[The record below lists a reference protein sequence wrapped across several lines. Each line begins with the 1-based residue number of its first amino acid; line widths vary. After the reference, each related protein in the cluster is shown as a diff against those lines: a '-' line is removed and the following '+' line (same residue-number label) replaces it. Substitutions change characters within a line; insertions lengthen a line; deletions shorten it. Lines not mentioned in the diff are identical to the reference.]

1 MRKSSFLAI
10 ALTLLS
16 VPAAWAHAHP
26 KVMVPAADSTGPA
39 PAKIIVTFSESVE
52 AKFSSLVLTSQK
64 GDPVGKEKSEGDP
77 GDPKTLKL
85 TPPPLA
91 AGDYLVH
98 WTSVAPDGHK
108 MQGEYK
114 FTVK

>member
-1 MRKSSFLAI
+1 MRRPQFLLI

-16 VPAAWAHAHP
+16 APAAWAHAHP
-26 KVMVPAADSTGPA
+26 KVMVPAADSAGPA
-39 PAKIIVTFSESVE
+39 PAKIVVTFSEAVE
-52 AKFSSLVLTSQK
+52 PKFSSLVLTTEK
-64 GDPVGKEKSEGDP
+64 GEPVGKEKSEADP
-77 GDPKTLKL
+77 ANAKTLQL
-85 TPPPLA
+85 TPPALA

-98 WTSVAPDGHK
+98 WISVAPDGHK

>member
-1 MRKSSFLAI
+1 MRKSSLLAI

-16 VPAAWAHAHP
+16 VPSAWAHAHP
-26 KVMVPAADSTGPA
+26 KIMVPAADSAGPA
-39 PAKIIVTFSESVE
+39 PAKIIVTFSEPVE
-52 AKFSSLVLTSQK
+52 AKFSSIVLTTEK
-64 GDPVGKEKSEGDP
+64 GEPISKEKSVGDP
-77 GDPKTLKL
+77 SDPKTLTL
-85 TPPPLA
+85 TPPSLA
-91 AGDYLVH
+91 TGDYLVH

>member
-1 MRKSSFLAI
+1 MRRSSFLA
-10 ALTLLS
+10 LTLSLLS

-26 KVMVPAADSTGPA
+26 KVMVPAADSTGPT
-39 PAKIIVTFSESVE
+39 PAKIIVTFSEPVE
-52 AKFSSLVLTSQK
+52 AKFSSLVLTTEK
-64 GDPVGKEKSEGDP
+64 GEPVSKEKSEGDP
-77 GDPKTLKL
+77 SDPKTLKL
-85 TPPPLA
+85 TPPSLT